1 MKRILV
7 VDDSAT
13 NLHFV
18 EGILKDKYNLSLAKS
33 GERALKFLEKN
44 QVDLILLDLMMPV
57 MDGTTFLEYKRN
69 DKKIAGIPVII
80 ITADDTTKRQTQT
93 LDLGADDYIVKPFVP
108 EIAKRRV
115 SHVLES
121 KQNLEDRLKSYPK
134 ELLE

>member
-44 QVDLILLDLMMPV
+44 QVDLILLDLMMPE
-57 MDGTTFLEYKRN
+57 MDGFETFEHIKL
-69 DKKIAGIPVII
+69 
-80 ITADDTTKRQTQT
+80 
-93 LDLGADDYIVKPFVP
+93 LG
-108 EIAKRRV
+108 
-115 SHVLES
+115 
-121 KQNLEDRLKSYPK
+121 
-134 ELLE
+134 